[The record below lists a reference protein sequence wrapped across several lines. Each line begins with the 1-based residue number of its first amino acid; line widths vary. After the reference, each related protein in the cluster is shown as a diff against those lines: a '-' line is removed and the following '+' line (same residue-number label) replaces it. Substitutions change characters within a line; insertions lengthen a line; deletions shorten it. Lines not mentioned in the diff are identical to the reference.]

1 MGRLTFL
8 PLDCSLVLEDESLN
22 TETNETQAVDNRPLF
37 LKDARYQ
44 GELHNAPYALSVT
57 SPKIEPIDKRMLK
70 ANAHEAMQHQ
80 ANQQIQM
87 LKKQAELMMKQAR
100 EIEERLEISH
110 AIYKADINFEPVIN
124 GIYHLYQ
131 KEDGAQVLS
140 MVAPYEWGKKMPFA
154 QYLHTVRLLGDRT
167 WDVLS

>member
-1 MGRLTFL
+1 LGSLTFYA
-8 PLDCSLVLEDESLN
+8 LDCSFVLEDENLN
-22 TETNETQAVDNRPLF
+22 TETKETQEPDNRPLF

-87 LKKQAELMMKQAR
+87 LKKQAELLMKQAR
-100 EIEERLEISH
+100 DIEERLEISH

-131 KEDGAQVLS
+131 KEDGTQVLS
-140 MVAPYEWGKKMPFA
+140 MVAPYEWGKNMPFA
-154 QYLHTVRLLGDRT
+154 QYLQTVRLLGDRT

>member
-1 MGRLTFL
+1 MGSLTFL
-8 PLDCSLVLEDESLN
+8 PLDCSLVLEDATLN

-80 ANQQIQM
+80 ANKQIQM
-87 LKKQAELMMKQAR
+87 LKKQAELLMKQAR
-100 EIEERLEISH
+100 DIEERLEISH

-131 KEDGAQVLS
+131 KEDGTQVLS
-140 MVAPYEWGKKMPFA
+140 MVAPYEWGKNMPFA

>member
-1 MGRLTFL
+1 M
-8 PLDCSLVLEDESLN
+8 EDKKIN
-22 TETNETQAVDNRPLF
+22 TETTESQETDNRPLF

-80 ANQQIQM
+80 AEQQIQM
-87 LKKQAELMMKQAR
+87 LKKQAELLMKQAKA
-100 EIEERLEISH
+100 IEERLEISH

-131 KEDGAQVLS
+131 KEDGTDFLS
-140 MVAPYEWGKKMPFA
+140 MIAPEEWGRKKNWANFVA
-154 QYLHTVRLLGDRT
+154 EIKLLADHTWEILR
-167 WDVLS
+167 DVS